1 MPFPVTCRCGQQFM
15 AQDYLTG
22 KQVPCPAC
30 GSSLLIQNPAAP
42 RATTHAPR
50 TIKVACSCGR
60 TYQPGP
66 ELAGR
71 TVRCTACGNVLQI
84 PSLPGATPLGTTQVP
99 RQPAPTLPQKTVF
112 PATMKRPARP
122 ARTKSSRTS
131 EASEQL
137 TLRIVIGLA
146 IAVCLCAIIG
156 GIGFGVVLPMVRE
169 IAERGEEGDVLGSS
183 SETDASKGVSDG
195 VAPALDP
202 ADGTSDVNSHASNS
216 ADTMYGSGDTESS
229 NPFETA
235 TDENTAIASSGELA
249 ASVYNSTSE
258 EGANAAGVNSGRSEI
273 ARSGVAVPG
282 VVAQAGGKTLD
293 LVGSLN
299 AWHDQP
305 NRDLKAI
312 RKVGGDN
319 LAVYAHYSWMT
330 ELLPHLGYQQIYD
343 KFEFSKSWL
352 DDRNLQLSGELIPEF
367 QNPNDRR
374 ERWKGYPFENMALT
388 HFVGM
393 AGIEDRRNIVAAKLP
408 RSDPRAG
415 IFGYDDVAK
424 RGEITDG
431 ESNTIMLIG
440 SGKLASP
447 WVAGGGATVRGARE
461 PYFDELTGFGSQGGT
476 RQGAISVM
484 ADGSV
489 RFISSAIDPAAFR
502 AMSTIHGGETVD
514 VSRWI
519 SEARLTK

>member
-1 MPFPVTCRCGQQFM
+1 MF
-15 AQDYLTG
+15 
-22 KQVPCPAC
+22 
-30 GSSLLIQNPAAP
+30 
-42 RATTHAPR
+42 
-50 TIKVACSCGR
+50 
-60 TYQPGP
+60 
-66 ELAGR
+66 
-71 TVRCTACGNVLQI
+71 
-84 PSLPGATPLGTTQVP
+84 
-99 RQPAPTLPQKTVF
+99 
-112 PATMKRPARP
+112 
-122 ARTKSSRTS
+122 
-131 EASEQL
+131 
-137 TLRIVIGLA
+137 
-146 IAVCLCAIIG
+146 
-156 GIGFGVVLPMVRE
+156 RE
-169 IAERGEEGDVLGSS
+169 IADRGEEGDVLGSS
-183 SETDASKGVSDG
+183 SETDASNGVSDG
-195 VAPALDP
+195 IAPALDP
-202 ADGTSDVNSHASNS
+202 ADGTSDVNNLASNS
-216 ADTMYGSGDTESS
+216 ADTMYGSRGTESS

-235 TDENTAIASSGELA
+235 SDESTAIASSGELD

-258 EGANAAGVNSGRSEI
+258 EGSNAAGVNSGRSEI
-273 ARSGVAVPG
+273 TRSGVAVPG
-282 VVAQAGGKTLD
+282 VVAQAGGKTLG

-312 RKVGGDN
+312 RKVDGDN

-330 ELLPHLGYQQIYD
+330 ELLPHLGHQKTYD

-367 QNPNDRR
+367 QNPSDRR

-393 AGIEDRRNIVAAKLP
+393 AGIEDRRNVVAAKLP

-415 IFGYDDVAK
+415 IFGYDDVAE
-424 RGEITDG
+424 RDEITDG

-489 RFISSAIDPAAFR
+489 RFISSDIDPAAFR

-514 VSRWI
+514 ASRWV
-519 SEARLTK
+519 SETRLTK